1 MFKKATY
8 KKPEDY
14 LQEVNQDMVLNVN
27 TVHDEVNLGV
37 DKFQI
42 KPLLKKIVNL
52 GTAKKILD
60 KFGMPY
66 MNFLY
71 DVEFSYTGEFTG
83 ENYEGV
89 TDFSIYETPLHSD
102 EHLARKEFDKA
113 IESLKGGKQNI
124 EHITIDIALFE
135 RKQLGVKI
143 KKYHIKDNNFKS
155 AISLTVTTG
164 KKKYKY
170 DNLLNTSIKKLL
182 KPTKTHR

>member
-8 KKPEDY
+8 KNPQDY

-37 DKFQI
+37 DKFQLR
-42 KPLLKKIVNL
+42 PLLKKIVSL
-52 GTAKKILD
+52 GTAKSIFD

-83 ENYEGV
+83 EGYEGV
-89 TDFSIYETPLHSD
+89 ENFSVYETPLHSE
-102 EHLARKEFDKA
+102 EHLARKKFDKA
-113 IESLKGGKQNI
+113 IESLKGEKQNI
-124 EHITIDIALFE
+124 EHITIDIGLFE
-135 RKQLGVKI
+135 KRQLGTKI
-143 KKYHIKDNNFKS
+143 KDYHIKDKDFKT

-164 KKKYKY
+164 GKKYKY

-182 KPTKTHR
+182 QPLKTHR